1 MTDKYKPNFHKID
14 EIYLKEIV
22 FEKSIEH
29 SEVTIFGYYLHTETE
44 ELIRIDYL
52 CDFSALTDLLIF
64 AKEEGEPIIEAISEK
79 LNSDVDEYPIIID
92 VENIFGKPLKIDGI
106 LLTIYLPFEENQN
119 GEWIE
124 STDKTFYIIDSIE
137 RWDLLDEAL
146 SRISTTEDTT
156 ELKLSELYILLNN
169 AYLFYE
175 QLLSFGISP
184 KAARKQS
191 GLKDEL
197 LFRIAGL
204 NNLLIIKNSS
214 KDEN

>member
-1 MTDKYKPNFHKID
+1 MADKYKPNYHKIY

-29 SEVTIFGYYLHTETE
+29 SEVTIFGYYLNTDPE
-44 ELIRIDYL
+44 ELMRIDYL

-64 AKEEGEPIIEAISEK
+64 AKEEGEPIIEAIAEK
-79 LNSDVDEYPIIID
+79 LNSDIDEYPIIID

-124 STDKTFYIIDSIE
+124 STDKSFYIIESIE
-137 RWDLLDEAL
+137 QWDLLDEAL
-146 SRISTTEDTT
+146 SGLSTEQETA

-169 AYLFYE
+169 AFLFYE
-175 QLLSFGISP
+175 QLLNFGISS

-204 NNLLIIKNSS
+204 NNLLINKNSS
-214 KDEN
+214 KYEN